1 MRVSGLFSRL
11 LLVGAASCLGASA
24 CARPAP
30 VAPVAI
36 TTAAAPGS
44 VAPASVPAPP
54 PGLHDVSWQLRSG
67 DGSPWTDAPPAL
79 HTFTVGRWECALS
92 EVLSDDMLGADEL
105 DLRRTRRLACT
116 HATGAT
122 VQTQLACTLHT
133 ARAQRQAP
141 VSGPGARAQ
150 SAASTDVRSA
160 ARELQLQ
167 LDATP
172 PLHVRCAPIEVTE
185 LALIS
190 RDKRQLAVLCLDP
203 GGIRECAASA
213 GPVTSGASTAR
224 TVP

>member
-1 MRVSGLFSRL
+1 V
-11 LLVGAASCLGASA
+11 
-24 CARPAP
+24 
-30 VAPVAI
+30 
-36 TTAAAPGS
+36 
-44 VAPASVPAPP
+44 
-54 PGLHDVSWQLRSG
+54 LHDVSWQLRSG

-92 EVLSDDMLGADEL
+92 EVLSDDVLGADEL

-133 ARAQRQAP
+133 ARAPVQAP
-141 VSGPGARAQ
+141 ASDPGSRAQ
-150 SAASTDVRSA
+150 APASDPGPRAQAPASTDVRSA
-160 ARELQLQ
+160 ARELQIQ

-172 PLHVRCAPIEVTE
+172 PLHVRCAPSEVTE

-203 GGIRECAASA
+203 SGIRECAPGA
-213 GPVTSGASTAR
+213 GAPTSGAATAA
-224 TVP
+224 TLP